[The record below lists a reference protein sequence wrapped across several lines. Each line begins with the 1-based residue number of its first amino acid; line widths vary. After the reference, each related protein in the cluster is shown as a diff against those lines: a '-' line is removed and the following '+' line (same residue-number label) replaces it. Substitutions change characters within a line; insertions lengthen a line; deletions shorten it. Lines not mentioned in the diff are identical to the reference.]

1 MGQIEKN
8 WCLSDREFPEFFKNG
23 PTFYSSSTQWPSV
36 TIFHKSQF
44 FLGHPVDKFPK
55 KIQGV
60 HKKSLRYVW
69 KAIEPLRIEVGIKV
83 RGVLESAGAE
93 LSWTYHNFSVAHLG
107 PEIFKFKVGP
117 VPKKTFYNVISLV

>member
-1 MGQIEKN
+1 MNRRK
-8 WCLSDREFPEFFKNG
+8 L
-23 PTFYSSSTQWPSV
+23 
-36 TIFHKSQF
+36 
-44 FLGHPVDKFPK
+44 
-55 KIQGV
+55 QGV

-93 LSWTYHNFSVAHLG
+93 HSGTYHNFSVAHLG

-117 VPKKTFYNVISLV
+117 VPEIIFLM